1 MPPILGR
8 DGNFLST
15 YQRNNN
21 TKMDKNLYQRII
33 QYARVIAGGDEL
45 PWSGLYTARSVY
57 NLFKT
62 SEPLY
67 PEDIGIQ
74 LGDLSVEYVNQIIL
88 ALQHGGIEIKS
99 VPTETING
107 RPRVKYT
114 IDTPM
119 LYYVLVS
126 DQGLEVR
133 FSKNQVLPDIQRLL
147 GLDIQVEEKAFLE
160 ITEHP
165 FIDKSLVILSNAGAE
180 GEVNFVAKNGQEL
193 RGLLVI
199 LGIDANEKFFL
210 ISATQV
216 KSIIPQ
222 LLTNYDA

>member
-1 MPPILGR
+1 
-8 DGNFLST
+8 
-15 YQRNNN
+15 
-21 TKMDKNLYQRII
+21 MDNNLYRRII

-57 NLFKT
+57 NLLKN

-67 PEDIGIQ
+67 PEDIGAQ
-74 LGDLSVEYVNQIIL
+74 LGDLSGEYVNQIIL
-88 ALQHGGIEIKS
+88 ALQNGGIEIKS

-119 LYYVLVS
+119 LYYILVS
-126 DQGLEVR
+126 EQGLDIR
-133 FSKNQVLPDIQRLL
+133 FSKNQLLPNIRELL
-147 GLDIQVEEKAFLE
+147 DLNIEVQDKAFLE
-160 ITEHP
+160 ITEHQ

-180 GEVNFVAKNGQEL
+180 GEVNFVTKNGQEL

-199 LGIDANEKFFL
+199 LGIDANERFFL

>member
-1 MPPILGR
+1 
-8 DGNFLST
+8 
-15 YQRNNN
+15 
-21 TKMDKNLYQRII
+21 MDNNLYQRII

-57 NLFKT
+57 NLLKD

-67 PEDIGIQ
+67 PEDIGTQ
-74 LGDLSVEYVNQIIL
+74 LDLSAEYVNQIIL
-88 ALQHGGIEIKS
+88 ALQNGGIEIKS

-114 IDTPM
+114 IDTSM

-133 FSKNQVLPDIQRLL
+133 FSKNEVLPDIQKLL

-160 ITEHP
+160 ITGHQ
-165 FIDKSLVILSNAGAE
+165 FIDKSLAILSNAGAE
-180 GEVNFVAKNGQEL
+180 GEVNFVTNNGQEL

-216 KSIIPQ
+216 KSVIPQ
-222 LLTNYDA
+222 LLRNYS

>member
-1 MPPILGR
+1 MATR
-8 DGNFLST
+8 KSNCQT
-15 YQRNNN
+15 NNK
-21 TKMDKNLYQRII
+21 KMDKNLYQRII

-45 PWSGLYTARSVY
+45 PWSGLYTARNVY
-57 NLFKT
+57 NLLKN

-67 PEDIGIQ
+67 PEDIGAQ
-74 LGDLSVEYVNQIIL
+74 LGDLSGEYVNQIIL
-88 ALQHGGIEIKS
+88 ALQNGGIEIKS

>member
-1 MPPILGR
+1 ML
-8 DGNFLST
+8 
-15 YQRNNN
+15 
-21 TKMDKNLYQRII
+21 KN
-33 QYARVIAGGDEL
+33 
-45 PWSGLYTARSVY
+45 
-57 NLFKT
+57 

-67 PEDIGIQ
+67 PEDIGTQ
-74 LGDLSVEYVNQIIL
+74 LDLSAEYVNQIIL
-88 ALQHGGIEIKS
+88 ALQNGGIEIKS

-114 IDTPM
+114 IDTSM

-147 GLDIQVEEKAFLE
+147 GLDIQVEKKAFLE
-160 ITEHP
+160 ITGHQ

-180 GEVNFVAKNGQEL
+180 GEVNFVTKNGQEL

-199 LGIDANEKFFL
+199 LGMDTNEKFFL

-216 KSIIPQ
+216 KSVIPQ
-222 LLTNYDA
+222 LLRNYG

>member
-1 MPPILGR
+1 
-8 DGNFLST
+8 
-15 YQRNNN
+15 
-21 TKMDKNLYQRII
+21 MDNNLYRRII
-33 QYARVIAGGDEL
+33 QYARVIAGGDTL

-57 NLFKT
+57 NLLKT

-67 PEDIGIQ
+67 PEDIATQ
-74 LGDLSVEYVNQIIL
+74 LELSAEYVNQIIL
-88 ALQHGGIEIKS
+88 ALQNGGIEIKS

-114 IDTPM
+114 IEEDM

-126 DQGLEVR
+126 DQGLEIR
-133 FSKNQVLPDIQRLL
+133 FSKNQSLPKIEGLL
-147 GLDIQVEEKAFLE
+147 GLDIEVKDKAFLE
-160 ITEHP
+160 ITEHQ

-180 GEVNFVAKNGQEL
+180 GEVNFVTKNGQEL
-193 RGLLVI
+193 RGLLLI
-199 LGIDANEKFFL
+199 LGIDTNEKFFL

-222 LLTNYDA
+222 LLTNYD